1 MENILKICSPNNR
14 AAIIVG
20 HPCTPNLIPTPTI
33 RELNKI
39 PVQMTPRAGYYVG
52 RQNFINIRTE
62 KVGRH
67 NLINIPIKKTVGTD
81 CTNISPN
88 LLKTPATKDNQR
100 SRFYL
105 PSLLLSNIRSLA
117 PKVDE
122 LEMVASLNE
131 VSIICITE
139 TWLTPNIPDSALLL
153 PNFFLFLNDRE
164 FSTGGGVCTYVSC
177 DITCKRLT
185 EFENPK
191 IESLWLSLRPK
202 RLPRSISI
210 ILVAVIYHTTSSGA
224 SENWDLYNHI
234 QSNVD
239 AFLRNHPDALVLVTG
254 DFNPTSTGF
263 DVNRVKRLTGLSQI
277 IRVTT
282 RDNSI
287 LDWCL
292 TNMKKPIFEP
302 LKLPPIGHSDHNTIL
317 IKSY

>member
-1 MENILKICSPNNR
+1 MEKILKICSPNNR

-20 HPCTPNLIPTPTI
+20 HPCTPNPIPTPTI
-33 RELNKI
+33 REQNKI

-81 CTNISPN
+81 CTNISPH

-153 PNFFLFLNDRE
+153 PNFFLFRNDRE

-202 RLPRSISI
+202 RLTRSISI
-210 ILVAVIYHTTSSGA
+210 ILVTVIYHTTSSGA

-234 QSNVD
+234 QKQC
-239 AFLRNHPDALVLVTG
+239 RRIP
-254 DFNPTSTGF
+254 
-263 DVNRVKRLTGLSQI
+263 
-277 IRVTT
+277 
-282 RDNSI
+282 
-287 LDWCL
+287 
-292 TNMKKPIFEP
+292 
-302 LKLPPIGHSDHNTIL
+302 
-317 IKSY
+317 